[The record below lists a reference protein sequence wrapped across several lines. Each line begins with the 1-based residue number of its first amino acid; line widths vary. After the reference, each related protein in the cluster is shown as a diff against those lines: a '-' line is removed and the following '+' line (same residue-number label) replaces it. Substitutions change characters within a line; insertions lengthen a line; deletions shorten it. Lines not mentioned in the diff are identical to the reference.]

1 MAVGC
6 CRDNGVRA
14 FVNRVPTTSYLF
26 RPPGVHRVG
35 GLGGGVGRVGRGEGR
50 CGGGEAIGCGVVRVC
65 GGSGVENMLKCGSS
79 GRAIVGS

>member
-26 RPPGVHRVG
+26 RPRVYTVSEG
-35 GLGGGVGRVGRGEGR
+35 WAEVWGEWGEGRGGVGVGRRSDVGLS
-50 CGGGEAIGCGVVRVC
+50 GCAVGVV
-65 GGSGVENMLKCGSS
+65 
-79 GRAIVGS
+79 